1 MSVTITEEMLQ
12 DALNPPRILG
22 ETVASGRLRASNEDF
37 QVDEILGFEPDGEGE
52 QQMIQVR
59 KSGLNSEELSRKL
72 ARHAGIPAKDVGFAG
87 LKDRNAVT
95 TQWFTLRLAGK
106 PVPDWKA
113 LEDDRVEVL
122 QAHSHRRKLRRG
134 SLKGNRFT
142 LRITDLSGDLQS
154 LEPRLKQ
161 LQEQGV
167 PNYFGEQRFGREG
180 RNLQSAAELFFA
192 GKRIK
197 QRHLRSLFLSSAR
210 SWLFNS
216 VLAERVRCGSW
227 NQLLPGEMV
236 MLEGSHSVFLADRQ
250 DAETQ
255 QRLTDFD
262 IHPTGPLW
270 GQGVLRSEA
279 DAAQLERDVLMPRV
293 EWLDALE
300 KAGLKQ
306 ERRALR
312 LKLTDLQWELSGSE
326 LVLRFSLPA
335 GAYATVLVSE
345 ILNFAENP

>member
-1 MSVTITEEMLQ
+1 MSEIITEAMLQ

-22 ETVASGRLRASNEDF
+22 APEASGRLRARNEDF

-72 ARHAGIPAKDVGFAG
+72 AKHAGIPAKDVGFAG

-106 PVPDWKA
+106 PAPDWGA

-122 QAHSHRRKLRRG
+122 QAHAHRRKLRRG

-154 LEPRLKQ
+154 LEARLKQ

-180 RNLQSAAELFFA
+180 RNLQSAADMFFA
-192 GKRIK
+192 GKRVK

-216 VLAERVRCGSW
+216 VLAERVRQGSW
-227 NQLLPGEMV
+227 NRLLPGEMV
-236 MLEGSHSVFLADRQ
+236 MLEGSHSVFLADSQ
-250 DAETQ
+250 DPEIR
-255 QRLTDFD
+255 QRLADFD
-262 IHPTGPLW
+262 LHPTGPMW
-270 GQGVLRSEA
+270 GQGMLRSEA
-279 DAAQLERDVLMPRV
+279 EAAQFEQDVLTPKV
-293 EWLDALE
+293 AWLEALE

-312 LKLTDLQWELSGSE
+312 LKLTDLQWDLTGSE
-326 LVLRFSLPA
+326 LILRFSLPA
-335 GAYATVLVSE
+335 GAYATVLVSA
-345 ILNFAENP
+345 ILNFGENT